1 MSKDALG
8 YRMKTDWFDVVN
20 YIFMVVFGFVAL
32 FPIYYV
38 ILISFADY
46 TAVKSQLIYIIP
58 TTIDLEAYRL
68 AMKGDM
74 FVNSFFVSVFVTI
87 AGTVYSMLVSTAA
100 AYALSKQKLV
110 LSRFMFYVII
120 VPMFFGGGL
129 IPYYLLIKD
138 LHLIDSIWVMILPAG
153 AAPFYLI
160 LLRNFFQELP
170 ASIEESAKI
179 DGANDLF
186 ILYKIILPMSAPA
199 IATIS
204 LFYAVDKWNDYYTA
218 LLFISDKKLFPLQLV
233 LREAILDFGQI
244 MASPIG
250 AEIAAKNSAQYS
262 EALKMA
268 IITIATVPIVCVY
281 PFLQKHFTKGIMFGA
296 VKE

>member
-8 YRMKTDWFDVVN
+8 YRMKSDWFDVVN
-20 YIFMVVFGFVAL
+20 YAFMVLFGLVAL

-38 ILISFADY
+38 LLISLADY
-46 TAVKSQLIYIIP
+46 AAVKSQIIYIYP
-58 TTIDLEAYRL
+58 TTINFDAYKL
-68 AMKGDM
+68 AMRGDI
-74 FVNSFFVSVFVTI
+74 FLNSFFVSVFVTI
-87 AGTVYSMLVSTAA
+87 VGTVYSMLISTAA
-100 AYALSKQKLV
+100 AYALSKERLV
-110 LSRFMFYVII
+110 LSKFMFYVII

-138 LHLIDSIWVMILPAG
+138 IHLMNTIWVMIIPGG
-153 AAPFYLI
+153 AASFYLI

-179 DGANDLF
+179 DGANDVY

-218 LLFISDKKLFPLQLV
+218 LLYISNRKLFPLQLV
-233 LREAILDFGQI
+233 LREVILDFQQV

-250 AEIAAKNSAQYS
+250 AAIAQKNSAQYS